1 MMFRP
6 RAGVGSS
13 WWPLALVGFL
23 LILLPILAVLQYR
36 WIGEV
41 SAAERQR
48 LEGSIRVASGQLADD
63 FAIEIS
69 RLSGAFELR
78 DGFPRDGLPMLER
91 YQLWAE
97 TAPYP
102 AHRSEPYTS
111 YEHTPTSHP
120 NCTVSTRSREKCM
133 QYHCLKS

>member
-1 MMFRP
+1 MTFRP
-6 RAGVGSS
+6 RAAAGSS

-48 LEGSIRVASGQLADD
+48 LEGSLRVASGQLADD
-63 FAIEIS
+63 FAIEVS

-78 DGFPRDGLPMLER
+78 DGFPRDGLPLLER

-102 AHRSEPYTS
+102 HI
-111 YEHTPTSHP
+111 
-120 NCTVSTRSREKCM
+120 V
-133 QYHCLKS
+133 